1 MTYKLLNLVRRRTRY
16 IQVVLLLRSGFCS
29 VLQKVAILDSCV
41 RGLDSR
47 GQAVSK
53 SRAGGGFRKD
63 QVVSKDP
70 NEKTCERRH
79 LDQIEER

>member
-41 RGLDSR
+41 RGLDS
-47 GQAVSK
+47 QARQCQ
-53 SRAGGGFRKD
+53 RAGQEGDFAKIRSCLKIQMKRRVKD
-63 QVVSKDP
+63 GILI
-70 NEKTCERRH
+70 R
-79 LDQIEER
+79 